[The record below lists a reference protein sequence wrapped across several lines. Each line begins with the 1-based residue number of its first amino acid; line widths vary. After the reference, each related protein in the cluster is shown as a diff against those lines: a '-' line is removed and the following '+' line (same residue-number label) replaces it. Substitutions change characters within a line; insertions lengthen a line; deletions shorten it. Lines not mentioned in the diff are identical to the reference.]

1 MSASASSQFQLVKEK
16 GWRRGLGNLLQGEY
30 SAWFKSS
37 RWWKHII
44 LWFSII
50 NVMMVIMILASAEAA
65 KSELQEGPPV
75 LFMYGIFGGMF
86 VAFGVMI
93 IMQRVILSEKHSGTA
108 AWVLSKPVT
117 RTAFVVSRLVV
128 NSVAILLTSVIV
140 PGVMLYITL
149 GLFSDIG
156 WLSPF
161 GFIAALLM
169 VSLHTFYWL
178 ALVLMMGTLVESS
191 GVVIGVPMALF
202 FFFWMGTGMAPALIY
217 ISPLLLT
224 FSPAPE
230 QMNALSVSFM
240 TGEPVFSWLPLI
252 STIVFCFIF
261 IAVAIRRFNRQE
273 F

>member
-1 MSASASSQFQLVKEK
+1 MSANVSNRFQLVNEK

-37 RWWKHII
+37 RWWKHLF

-50 NVMMVIMILASAEAA
+50 NVMMVIMIIASAKAA
-65 KSELQEGPPV
+65 QEGSDGPSV

-93 IMQRVILSEKHSGTA
+93 IMQRVLIWEKQAGTA

-128 NSVAILLTSVIV
+128 NAIAILLSSVFV
-140 PGVMLYITL
+140 PGVLLYVSL
-149 GLFSDIG
+149 GLFSDLG
-156 WLSPF
+156 WLSPL
-161 GFIAALLM
+161 GFAAALLM
-169 VSLHTFYWL
+169 VALHTFYWI

-191 GVVIGVPMALF
+191 AAVIAVPMALF
-202 FFFWMGTGMAPALIY
+202 FIFWMGTGLIPALIY

-224 FSPAPE
+224 FSPAPD
-230 QMNALSVSFM
+230 QMNSLAGSFM

-252 STIVFCFIF
+252 STAVSCVMF

>member
-1 MSASASSQFQLVKEK
+1 MSANTSGQFQLVQEK

-30 SAWFKSS
+30 SGWFKSS
-37 RWWKHII
+37 RWWKHLI

-50 NVMMVIMILASAEAA
+50 NGMMALMIIATGEAA
-65 KSELQEGPPV
+65 KDGNEGPPI

-93 IMQRVILSEKHSGTA
+93 IMQRVLIREKSSGTA

-117 RTAFVVSRLVV
+117 RTAFVVSRLVL
-128 NSVAILLTSVIV
+128 NSIAILLTSVIV
-140 PGVMLYITL
+140 PGVILYITL
-149 GLFSDIG
+149 GLFSDLG

-169 VSLHTFYWL
+169 VSLHTFYWI
-178 ALVLMMGTLVESS
+178 ALVLMMGTLFESS
-191 GVVIGVPMALF
+191 SAVIAVPMALYF
-202 FFFWMGTGMAPALIY
+202 LFWMGTGMVPGLIY
-217 ISPLLLT
+217 VSPLLLT
-224 FSPAPE
+224 FSPDPDHISSLPAS
-230 QMNALSVSFM
+230 LM
-240 TGEPVFSWLPLI
+240 TGQPVFSWLPVI
-252 STIVFCFIF
+252 STIVFCVIF

>member
-1 MSASASSQFQLVKEK
+1 MSANTFGQLQRVEEK
-16 GWRRGLGNLLQGEY
+16 GWRRGLGNLLHGEY
-30 SAWFKSS
+30 TAWFKSS
-37 RWWKHII
+37 RWWKHLL
-44 LWFSII
+44 LWLSII
-50 NVMMVIMILASAEAA
+50 NLMMVIMIIASADAA
-65 KSELQEGPPV
+65 KTGGEGPQV

-93 IMQRVILSEKHSGTA
+93 IMQRVLVGEKQSGTA

-128 NSVAILLTSVIV
+128 NAIAILLTSVIV
-140 PGVMLYITL
+140 PGVILYITL
-149 GLFSDIG
+149 GLFSNYG
-156 WLSPF
+156 WLSPL
-161 GFIAALLM
+161 GFIAALWM
-169 VSLHTFYWL
+169 VSLHTFYWV
-178 ALVLMMGTLVESS
+178 ALVLMMGTLFESS
-191 GVVIGVPMALF
+191 GVVIAVPMALF
-202 FFFWMGTGMAPALIY
+202 FIFWMGTGLLPSLIY

-252 STIVFCFIF
+252 STVVFCIIF
-261 IAVAIRRFNRQE
+261 ITVAIRRFNRQE